1 MSDYKPVDCAL
12 QDKLEAIATL
22 HRTANITYQGEA
34 DGSTD
39 TESEVESEIVD
50 IYADSGADY
59 CKLKDGTI
67 IRLDKIKAIAVNG
80 EKIV

>member
-1 MSDYKPVDCAL
+1 MSDYKLVDCAL

-22 HRTANITYQGEA
+22 HRTANITYLSEA
-34 DGSTD
+34 DDRT
-39 TESEVESEIVD
+39 TVESEIVD

-59 CKLKDGTI
+59 CKLKDDTI
-67 IRLDKIKAIAVNG
+67 IRLDKIEAIVVNG